1 MVIFSAQL
9 SWDVLGGGF
18 GMLLLCFT
26 DAVLFLLWG
35 RVGTSHSASW
45 GRAFPLGW
53 GSGVTPR
60 DGSYQYPTPAN
71 VIPGVPVTHQASLV
85 SVCVTRTTLRG
96 RMGRPWDMTAS
107 SLTSSR
113 YLLCLL
119 KPRAGTKGRLGGPG
133 PVRGLRK
140 HCQQDMGSCAVLYPA
155 LPHRTHSL

>member
-9 SWDVLGGGF
+9 LWDVLGGGF

-60 DGSYQYPTPAN
+60 DGSYQCPTPAD

-85 SVCVTRTTLRG
+85 SVCVTRTHPERQDGSALGHDSVVTHFLQVLTVPPEAESWDKGKVRWARPSAWPEETLPAGRG
-96 RMGRPWDMTAS
+96 FLCR
-107 SLTSSR
+107 SL
-113 YLLCLL
+113 
-119 KPRAGTKGRLGGPG
+119 P
-133 PVRGLRK
+133 
-140 HCQQDMGSCAVLYPA
+140 
-155 LPHRTHSL
+155 LPSPPHA